1 MLALADDDV
10 DFEVDWRVLAARDPG
25 ADLLDIIPVGPG
37 PVDLDLPS
45 DSPAKSLNSDQAM
58 DEIIAAERRM
68 AATAAGL
75 VNFSVY
81 G

>member
-1 MLALADDDV
+1 MLEMVDYDV
-10 DFEVDWRVLAARDPG
+10 DYEVDWRLLAARDPG
-25 ADLLDIIPVGPG
+25 ADLIDLLPVGPG